1 MGGGIF
7 DARGKISY
15 QQARFVCPFNITPKL
30 VFFLHDMMTHSQ
42 YNRCNIFVIIKRTE
56 EQLMVALFE
65 NFNYSLRICYSKD

>member
-1 MGGGIF
+1 MRGGKFHINRQ
-7 DARGKISY
+7 DL
-15 QQARFVCPFNITPKL
+15 FVLLILPRNL
-30 VFFLHDMMTHSQ
+30 FFLHDMMTHSQ